1 MLQSPVLRI
10 VALLALVFVCGSL
23 FAFMGASLAK
33 WIWGIEDISA
43 FFRSAEAQAEHPYAI
58 LLVQG
63 IGAIGAFLVPG
74 LLYPL
79 FQAQRPFRYYKMERG
94 MSLSLLILGIGVIFF
109 CQPMIAYSAQ
119 LNKMLQV
126 PEAMGSLSRW
136 LDEANQQVQEGYES
150 LLNFQSIGQ
159 MLVTLLVVAVLP
171 AIGEEVVFRGAIQQE
186 LQRSM
191 RSRHMAVWLAAL
203 IFSLFHFQVYFFLP
217 RLLLGAAIG
226 YLFAWSGNLWYAI
239 AVHFLNNAWVVVAA
253 YFLMGEGKS
262 FTELQTDGM
271 ISPSLAIISTSIF
284 LVFLVLFRMFS
295 PKPEPEND
303 H

>member
-10 VALLALVFVCGSL
+10 VALLALVFVCGSM
-23 FAFMGASLAK
+23 FSFMGAALAQ
-33 WIWGIEDISA
+33 WIWGIEDFSD
-43 FFRSAEAQAEHPYAI
+43 FLRSSEAKATHPYAI

-79 FQAQRPFRYYKMERG
+79 FQAQHLFRYYKMDQG
-94 MSLSLLILGIGVIFF
+94 IAVSLLILGIGVIFF
-109 CQPMIAYSAQ
+109 CQPMIVYSAQ
-119 LNKMLQV
+119 LNQMLQV
-126 PEAMGSLSRW
+126 PEWMGNVSGW
-136 LDEANQQVQEGYES
+136 LDDANQQVQEGYES
-150 LLNFQSIGQ
+150 LLSFQSVGQ

-171 AIGEEVVFRGAIQQE
+171 AIGEEVIFRGAIQQE

-191 RSRHMAVWLAAL
+191 RSRHLAVWLAAL

-217 RLLLGAAIG
+217 RLLLGAVIG
-226 YLFAWSGNLWYAI
+226 YLYAWSGNLWYAI

-253 YFLMGEGKS
+253 YFLLGDGKS
-262 FTELQTDGM
+262 FTELQAETG
-271 ISPSLAIISTSIF
+271 ISPALTGISTGIF

-295 PKPEPEND
+295 PKPEPG
-303 H
+303 HGH